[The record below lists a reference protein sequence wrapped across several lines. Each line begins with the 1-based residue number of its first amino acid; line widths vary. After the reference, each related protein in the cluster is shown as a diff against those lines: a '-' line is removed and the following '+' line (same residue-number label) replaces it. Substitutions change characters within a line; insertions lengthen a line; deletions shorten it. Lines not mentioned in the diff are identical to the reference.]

1 MQDQIEYA
9 NQYRHTQQSR
19 TEFWETKMELW
30 KSTKESPFRKGAL
43 LLLDVSFFINDS
55 LHLLHTV
62 GSLYSITTDNE
73 FVVISYVP
81 SVCF

>member
-1 MQDQIEYA
+1 
-9 NQYRHTQQSR
+9 
-19 TEFWETKMELW
+19 MELW

-73 FVVISYVP
+73 FVMISYVP

>member
-1 MQDQIEYA
+1 
-9 NQYRHTQQSR
+9 
-19 TEFWETKMELW
+19 MELW
-30 KSTKESPFRKGAL
+30 KNTKESPFRKGAL

-62 GSLYSITTDNE
+62 GLLYSITTDNE